1 MFLQKIEIHGFKS
14 FAQKTV
20 LEFPRPGKG
29 CPLVKNGTKNGLS
42 TTLKTGG
49 PNQLSEGTCGIA
61 CIVGPNG
68 SGKSNIVDAV
78 RWVLG
83 EQSLK
88 SLRGKKSQDVIFSG
102 SEKKARLG
110 MAEVSLYINNE
121 DGTMPI
127 DYQEAIISRKLY
139 RNGESEY
146 RINKSKVRLQDIL
159 IMTAKANF
167 GQKSYSIVSQGSI
180 DQVIM
185 ANPNERKDYFDEAVG
200 VREFQLKR
208 DQSLNKLEIA
218 WNNLKQVDALLT
230 EIQPRLNSLTRQ
242 VKRLEKR
249 EKIEAELKTV
259 QQQYYGWLWHD
270 LNTNIKKVKPG
281 LEKNEAE
288 LTNKGKELKEFH
300 NQLQSLEKEDSR
312 SKIFNDLQQKYQK
325 VLDQKNKLRE
335 EQLIL
340 QNKIELAKQR
350 LTEKAV
356 PMALSEIMGKLRE
369 IDGLE
374 QKVLTNI
381 DSKDPARFAQLK
393 EDIREISRLLR
404 DLMEQLENPKNKKK
418 IKAEVDPDLLTD
430 LKEVSTDL
438 ATMEKQLS
446 AVRQEVENFNQQE
459 EKKKGK
465 FFELQRQITTKQ
477 NEYNNLASQVSELRV
492 EMAKL
497 ETRQQDL
504 KQEIKEEMQELK
516 WLDDY
521 KAAKINET
529 EVHSEMIRLKR
540 QLELIGGVDPETV
553 TEYQET
559 KERHDFLSEQAEDL
573 RHSIKSLEKV
583 IDDLDDKIQI
593 QFDTAFKNINKEF
606 GHFFKILFGGGKAEL
621 LLLKEEMNE
630 DKFTPSPQLSSTD
643 GEGEQDVSILDK
655 LMAAEENVGPKAFL
669 KRKTGKVITGIDITA
684 TPPGKK
690 VSSINML
697 SGGERSLASIALICA
712 VISNNPSPF
721 VILDEVDAAL
731 DEANSQRFSQII
743 TELAHKTQFIVITHN
758 RATMHQANILYGV
771 TMGEDGVSRL
781 ISLKLEE
788 AQRMVRQ

>member
-29 CPLVKNGTKNGLS
+29 CPLVKNGTKNG
-42 TTLKTGG
+42 G

-68 SGKSNIVDAV
+68 SGKSNIVDSV

-88 SLRGKKSQDVIFSG
+88 SLRGKKSQDIIFSG

-110 MAEVSLYINNE
+110 LAEVSLYINNE

-146 RINKSKVRLQDIL
+146 RINKSKVRLQDVL

-208 DQSLNKLEIA
+208 DGSLNKLEIA
-218 WNNLKQVDALLT
+218 WNNLRQVDALLT

-270 LNTNIKKVKPG
+270 LNGNIKKVKPG

-288 LTNKGKELKEFH
+288 LISKGKELKEFH

-356 PMALSEIMGKLRE
+356 PMALAEIMGKLKE
-369 IDGLE
+369 IDNLE

-404 DLMEQLENPKNKKK
+404 DLMEQLENPKNKEK
-418 IKAEVDPDLLTD
+418 IKAEVDPDLLVD

-438 ATMEKQLS
+438 TEMEKQLS

-573 RHSIKSLEKV
+573 RRSIKSLEKV
-583 IDDLDDKIQI
+583 IDDLDDKIQV

-621 LLLKEEMNE
+621 LLVKEEVNANDANQDANGADENSADTNNE
-630 DKFTPSPQLSSTD
+630 DTAKP
-643 GEGEQDVSILDK
+643 GGILDK